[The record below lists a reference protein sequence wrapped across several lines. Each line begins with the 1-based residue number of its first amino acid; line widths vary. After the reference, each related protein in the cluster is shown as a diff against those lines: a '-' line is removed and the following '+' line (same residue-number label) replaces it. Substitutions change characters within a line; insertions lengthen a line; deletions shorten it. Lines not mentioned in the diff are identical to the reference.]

1 MIRVHLII
9 RGKVQGVGY
18 RNNAKRRA
26 DLLGIRGWVKNLSDG
41 SVEIIAQGSEQS
53 IKEFITWCHKGALF
67 AKVEDVVVEKNEL
80 SGDFWDFKII
90 R

>member
-1 MIRVHLII
+1 LIRVHLTIT
-9 RGKVQGVGY
+9 GKVQGVGY

-41 SVEIIAQGSEQS
+41 NVEIVAQGSERGVE
-53 IKEFITWCHKGALF
+53 EFITWCQKGALF
-67 AKVEDVVVEKNEL
+67 AKVENVAVEREEL
-80 SGDFWDFKII
+80 AGDFWDFKII